1 MQINNLLFIQAK
13 YCSKHNIL
21 ACNMRN
27 MHKIHAY
34 KKKNYYACHMMQNL
48 LFCAKLEL

>member
-21 ACNMRN
+21 ACNMHN

-34 KKKNYYACHMMQNL
+34 KKKL
-48 LFCAKLEL
+48 LCLPYDAKSSFLC